1 MLNSLHVSNNI
12 NNSDFKW
19 KMSLASLSEP
29 SHTPIINSHGEGKH
43 LRPDRNTTPMWDM
56 FVHF

>member
-1 MLNSLHVSNNI
+1 MYQIILTIQISSE
-12 NNSDFKW
+12 

-43 LRPDRNTTPMWDM
+43 PGPDRNTTPMWDM
-56 FVHF
+56 VLHF